1 MPSQPPP
8 RPAAKS
14 YDGEGIV
21 VGFDP
26 HRCLHAA
33 ECVRGL
39 PTVFDVGRRP
49 QGLSSNCRLP
59 GDAWHARSLRCRNAL
74 VAPLRDHSG
83 ALRSHA
89 PCAAR
94 PPFGRR
100 RQFDDRPWVQPGN
113 APADEVADVVHR
125 CPSGALQYHRTD
137 GMPDEVPDVPTH
149 VSLHAD
155 GVLHLRGD
163 LEVATPYGPRH
174 ETRVMLC
181 GCGATG
187 NTPYCDHSGHCAEH
201 G

>member
-8 RPAAKS
+8 RPAARS

-21 VGFDP
+21 VGFDA

-39 PTVFDVGRRP
+39 PAVFDTGR
-49 QGLSSNCRLP
+49 
-59 GDAWHARSLRCRNAL
+59 
-74 VAPLRDHSG
+74 
-83 ALRSHA
+83 
-89 PCAAR
+89 
-94 PPFGRR
+94 
-100 RQFDDRPWVQPGN
+100 RPWVQPDN
-113 APADEVADVVHR
+113 APADEVADVIHR

-149 VSLHAD
+149 VSLGAD

-163 LEVATPYGPRH
+163 LEVATPHGPRQ

-187 NTPYCDHSGHCAEH
+187 NTPYCDHSGPCAGH

>member
-1 MPSQPPP
+1 MPSRSGESAVTSQPPP

-21 VGFDP
+21 VGFDS

-49 QGLSSNCRLP
+49 
-59 GDAWHARSLRCRNAL
+59 WI
-74 VAPLRDHSG
+74 
-83 ALRSHA
+83 
-89 PCAAR
+89 
-94 PPFGRR
+94 
-100 RQFDDRPWVQPGN
+100 QPDG
-113 APADEVADVVHR
+113 APAEEVADVIHR

-187 NTPYCDHSGHCAEH
+187 NTPYCDHSGPCAGH

>member
-1 MPSQPPP
+1 MPTSPGESAVPSQPPP

-39 PTVFDVGRRP
+39 PTVFDVGR
-49 QGLSSNCRLP
+49 
-59 GDAWHARSLRCRNAL
+59 
-74 VAPLRDHSG
+74 
-83 ALRSHA
+83 
-89 PCAAR
+89 
-94 PPFGRR
+94 
-100 RQFDDRPWVQPGN
+100 RPWVQPGN

-163 LEVATPYGPRH
+163 LEVATSYGPRH

-187 NTPYCDHSGHCAEH
+187 NTPYCDHGGPCAEH

>member
-1 MPSQPPP
+1 MTSQPPP

-21 VGFDP
+21 VGFDS

-39 PTVFDVGRRP
+39 PTVFDVDRRP
-49 QGLSSNCRLP
+49 
-59 GDAWHARSLRCRNAL
+59 D
-74 VAPLRDHSG
+74 
-83 ALRSHA
+83 
-89 PCAAR
+89 
-94 PPFGRR
+94 
-100 RQFDDRPWVQPGN
+100 N
-113 APADEVADVVHR
+113 APADEVAEVIHR

-163 LEVATPYGPRH
+163 LEVATPHGPRH

-181 GCGATG
+181 GCGATA
-187 NTPYCDHSGHCAEH
+187 NTPYCDHSGPCAGH
-201 G
+201 R

>member
-8 RPAAKS
+8 RPAARS

-21 VGFDP
+21 VGFDA

-39 PTVFDVGRRP
+39 PAVFDVGRRP
-49 QGLSSNCRLP
+49 
-59 GDAWHARSLRCRNAL
+59 
-74 VAPLRDHSG
+74 
-83 ALRSHA
+83 
-89 PCAAR
+89 
-94 PPFGRR
+94 
-100 RQFDDRPWVQPGN
+100 WVQPDN
-113 APADEVADVVHR
+113 APADEVADVIHR

-163 LEVATPYGPRH
+163 LEVATPHGPRQ

-187 NTPYCDHSGHCAEH
+187 NTPYCDHSGPCAGH

>member
-1 MPSQPPP
+1 MTSQPPP

-21 VGFDP
+21 VGFDS

-49 QGLSSNCRLP
+49 QP
-59 GDAWHARSLRCRNAL
+59 D
-74 VAPLRDHSG
+74 
-83 ALRSHA
+83 
-89 PCAAR
+89 
-94 PPFGRR
+94 
-100 RQFDDRPWVQPGN
+100 N
-113 APADEVADVVHR
+113 APADEVAEVIHR

-181 GCGATG
+181 GCGATA
-187 NTPYCDHSGHCAEH
+187 NTPYCDHSGPCAGH

>member
-1 MPSQPPP
+1 MTSQPPP

-21 VGFDP
+21 VGFDA

-39 PTVFDVGRRP
+39 PAVFDVDR
-49 QGLSSNCRLP
+49 
-59 GDAWHARSLRCRNAL
+59 
-74 VAPLRDHSG
+74 
-83 ALRSHA
+83 
-89 PCAAR
+89 
-94 PPFGRR
+94 
-100 RQFDDRPWVQPGN
+100 RPWVQPDN
-113 APADEVADVVHR
+113 APADEVAEVIHR
-125 CPSGALQYHRTD
+125 CPSGALQYHRT
-137 GMPDEVPDVPTH
+137 MPDEVPDVPTH

-181 GCGATG
+181 GCGATA
-187 NTPYCDHSGHCAEH
+187 NTPYCDHSGPCAGH

>member
-1 MPSQPPP
+1 MPSRPGESAVPSQPPP
-8 RPAAKS
+8 RPAARS

-21 VGFDP
+21 VGFDA

-39 PTVFDVGRRP
+39 PAVFDVGRRP
-49 QGLSSNCRLP
+49 
-59 GDAWHARSLRCRNAL
+59 
-74 VAPLRDHSG
+74 
-83 ALRSHA
+83 
-89 PCAAR
+89 
-94 PPFGRR
+94 
-100 RQFDDRPWVQPGN
+100 WVQPDN
-113 APADEVADVVHR
+113 APADEVADVIHR

-163 LEVATPYGPRH
+163 LEVATPHGPRQ

-187 NTPYCDHSGHCAEH
+187 NTPYCDHSGPCAGH

>member
-1 MPSQPPP
+1 MTSQPPP
-8 RPAAKS
+8 RPAARS

-21 VGFDP
+21 VGFDA

-33 ECVRGL
+33 ECVTGL
-39 PTVFDVGRRP
+39 PAVFDVGRRP
-49 QGLSSNCRLP
+49 
-59 GDAWHARSLRCRNAL
+59 WI
-74 VAPLRDHSG
+74 
-83 ALRSHA
+83 
-89 PCAAR
+89 
-94 PPFGRR
+94 
-100 RQFDDRPWVQPGN
+100 QPDN
-113 APADEVADVVHR
+113 APADEVADVIHR

-155 GVLHLRGD
+155 GVLHVRGD
-163 LEVATPYGPRH
+163 LEVATPYGPCH

-187 NTPYCDHSGHCAEH
+187 NTPYCDHSGPCAGH

>member
-1 MPSQPPP
+1 MPSRPGESAVTSQPPP
-8 RPAAKS
+8 RPAARS

-21 VGFDP
+21 VGFDA

-39 PTVFDVGRRP
+39 PAVFDVGRRP
-49 QGLSSNCRLP
+49 WIL
-59 GDAWHARSLRCRNAL
+59 
-74 VAPLRDHSG
+74 
-83 ALRSHA
+83 
-89 PCAAR
+89 
-94 PPFGRR
+94 
-100 RQFDDRPWVQPGN
+100 PGN
-113 APADEVADVVHR
+113 ADADEVADVIHR

-163 LEVATPYGPRH
+163 LEVGTPYGPRQ

-187 NTPYCDHSGHCAEH
+187 NTPYCDHSGRCAGH

>member
-1 MPSQPPP
+1 MTSQPPP
-8 RPAAKS
+8 RPAARS

-21 VGFDP
+21 VGFDA

-49 QGLSSNCRLP
+49 
-59 GDAWHARSLRCRNAL
+59 WI
-74 VAPLRDHSG
+74 
-83 ALRSHA
+83 
-89 PCAAR
+89 
-94 PPFGRR
+94 
-100 RQFDDRPWVQPGN
+100 QPDN
-113 APADEVADVVHR
+113 APADEVADVIHR

-137 GMPDEVPDVPTH
+137 GMPDEVPDIPTH

-163 LEVATPYGPRH
+163 LGRVSKVPPARRPPFGRTALLSKHALEVATPYGPRH

-187 NTPYCDHSGHCAEH
+187 NTPYCDHSGPCAGH

>member
-1 MPSQPPP
+1 MTSQPPP

-21 VGFDP
+21 VGFDA

-39 PTVFDVGRRP
+39 PHVFDVDR
-49 QGLSSNCRLP
+49 
-59 GDAWHARSLRCRNAL
+59 
-74 VAPLRDHSG
+74 
-83 ALRSHA
+83 
-89 PCAAR
+89 
-94 PPFGRR
+94 
-100 RQFDDRPWVQPGN
+100 RPWVQPDN
-113 APADEVADVVHR
+113 APADEVAEVIHR

-181 GCGATG
+181 GCGATA
-187 NTPYCDHSGHCAEH
+187 NAPYCDHSGPCAGH

>member
-1 MPSQPPP
+1 MTSRPPP

-21 VGFDP
+21 VGFDA

-49 QGLSSNCRLP
+49 QG
-59 GDAWHARSLRCRNAL
+59 D
-74 VAPLRDHSG
+74 
-83 ALRSHA
+83 
-89 PCAAR
+89 
-94 PPFGRR
+94 
-100 RQFDDRPWVQPGN
+100 N
-113 APADEVADVVHR
+113 APADEVAEVIHR

-155 GVLHLRGD
+155 GVLHVRGD

-181 GCGATG
+181 GCGATAD
-187 NTPYCDHSGHCAEH
+187 TPYCDHSGPCAGH

>member
-1 MPSQPPP
+1 MTSQPPP

-21 VGFDP
+21 VGFDA

-39 PTVFDVGRRP
+39 PAVFDVDR
-49 QGLSSNCRLP
+49 
-59 GDAWHARSLRCRNAL
+59 
-74 VAPLRDHSG
+74 
-83 ALRSHA
+83 
-89 PCAAR
+89 
-94 PPFGRR
+94 
-100 RQFDDRPWVQPGN
+100 RPWVQPDR
-113 APADEVADVVHR
+113 APADEVADVIHR

-163 LEVATPYGPRH
+163 LEVATPYGPHH
-174 ETRVMLC
+174 ESRVMLC

-187 NTPYCDHSGHCAEH
+187 NTPYCDHSGPCAGH

>member
-1 MPSQPPP
+1 MPSRPGESAVPSRSTPPP
-8 RPAAKS
+8 RPAARS

-21 VGFDP
+21 VGFDAR
-26 HRCLHAA
+26 RCLHAA

-39 PTVFDVGRRP
+39 PAVFEVGRRP
-49 QGLSSNCRLP
+49 WILP
-59 GDAWHARSLRCRNAL
+59 D
-74 VAPLRDHSG
+74 
-83 ALRSHA
+83 
-89 PCAAR
+89 
-94 PPFGRR
+94 
-100 RQFDDRPWVQPGN
+100 N
-113 APADEVADVVHR
+113 APADEVADVIQR

-163 LEVATPYGPRH
+163 LEVATPYGPHH
-174 ETRVMLC
+174 ETRVMLY

-187 NTPYCDHSGHCAEH
+187 NTPYCDHSGPCAGH

>member
-1 MPSQPPP
+1 MTSQPPP

-21 VGFDP
+21 VGFDA

-39 PTVFDVGRRP
+39 PTVFDVDR
-49 QGLSSNCRLP
+49 
-59 GDAWHARSLRCRNAL
+59 
-74 VAPLRDHSG
+74 
-83 ALRSHA
+83 
-89 PCAAR
+89 
-94 PPFGRR
+94 
-100 RQFDDRPWVQPGN
+100 RPWVQPDN
-113 APADEVADVVHR
+113 APADAVAEVIHR

-137 GMPDEVPDVPTH
+137 GMPDEVPDVPTR

-181 GCGATG
+181 GCGATA
-187 NTPYCDHSGHCAEH
+187 NAPYCDHSGPCAGH